1 MKLVLI
7 GGRQQDLKDTSLP
20 SSVTEKITRMATI
33 LAPENKGP
41 EEGIDRAITIW
52 NLSSSA

>member
-1 MKLVLI
+1 MLI

-20 SSVTEKITRMATI
+20 SSVTEKITWMATI